1 MQPRISLLTK
11 AIKQLKF
18 TESLRKKLI
27 DSLGLPLR
35 ELIDMILESLI
46 YCDISTNESIQ
57 LINSLLQIRYTVDKS
72 ILNSDSKL
80 MLETYPL
87 VVKFLHLI
95 DRLDS
100 NVFECLAVTIRDTF
114 HFFQVFFKS
123 HQMMNEL
130 INHLNND
137 DATNNDLFFNKL
149 ISNYL
154 NCNELW
160 YIEIV
165 SHSLTFQEYLTNE
178 LQNCSSCTNNNDLTS
193 SNIINSETFQ
203 QFIIKRK
210 QRLLNDSIINKF
222 TSYII

>member
-210 QRLLNDSIINKF
+210 QRLLNDLSLIHI
-222 TSYII
+222 